1 MIDLSKIESAALV
14 AADAE
19 FMVDNDCIYKKDD
32 EDLELPVAHYM
43 TSSYMQD
50 QDFGF
55 VNALASMHAR
65 LNPGAVRKLI
75 ALARKGVT
83 QSGGDQAALLE
94 ADVAIDTDGILA
106 EFSKLDI
113 DPDSRHL
120 QAVLNIL
127 AKRRQLAYEQWV
139 TARVRDIMAKR
150 LGQESIGL
158 NRSEE
163 RRVGKECVSTFRSR
177 WSPSH

>member
-14 AADAE
+14 AADGE
-19 FMVDNDCIYKKDD
+19 FMVNNDCIYKKDD

-94 ADVAIDTDGILA
+94 ADVATDTDGILA
-106 EFSKLDI
+106 EFSKLENA
-113 DPDSRHL
+113 PTR
-120 QAVLNIL
+120 
-127 AKRRQLAYEQWV
+127 KQLHEGEQ
-139 TARVRDIMAKR
+139 
-150 LGQESIGL
+150 
-158 NRSEE
+158 
-163 RRVGKECVSTFRSR
+163 
-177 WSPSH
+177 